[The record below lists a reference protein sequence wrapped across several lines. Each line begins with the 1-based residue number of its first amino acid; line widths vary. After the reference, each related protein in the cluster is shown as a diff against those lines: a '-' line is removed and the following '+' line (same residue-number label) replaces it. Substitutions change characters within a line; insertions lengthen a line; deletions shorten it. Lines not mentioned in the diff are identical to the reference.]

1 MRIEVKMPSKSFKLN
16 AKFKLPSD
24 ISISVFENK
33 FLVIA
38 PKKGTYIVLDNIQLK
53 FFKFLKIGHTLNELL
68 NNKFYSNDLFPKL
81 QDLLVQFEVR
91 NFYES
96 YKPVEKTQLT
106 ARLYLTNECNLKC
119 IHCYRYSGEKEKNE
133 LSFYKW
139 KEILQKLKD
148 NGIKDISISGGEPF
162 IYNDI
167 YELIDYAVENVGMNV
182 TVLSNG
188 TKIDFE
194 YTSTLKKLKEIQL
207 SIDGPSEKIN
217 DEIRGNGVFLKVMN
231 TLDKIYSIGITV
243 TISMT
248 LFDKYF
254 EDYKLFLEY
263 FLQEL
268 KNKYGNSIKIRFT
281 SEILPGRNINKD
293 DIRLSND
300 LLKNFADDICKKVYG
315 PEWIFQTYY
324 NLISN
329 FHTNC
334 GYGTVVT
341 IDSKGIIYS
350 CNLPYYPIGDI
361 HKDSFSSII
370 VKLRELN
377 ENFVVD
383 NIEPCSKCDLRY
395 ICGGK
400 CRVLN
405 KYLYGDIKTTI
416 CDEYF
421 RYKLRSIIV
430 ESYHF
435 LYSASMEENK

>member
-1 MRIEVKMPSKSFKLN
+1 MPSKSFKLN
-16 AKFKLPSD
+16 EKFYLPSD
-24 ISISVFENK
+24 VCISGIENK

-53 FFKFLKIGHTLNELL
+53 IFNYLKTGHTLKELL
-68 NNKFYSNDLFPKL
+68 NSNFYNIDLFPKL

-96 YKPVEKTQLT
+96 YHPDNKTQLT
-106 ARLYLTNECNLKC
+106 ARLFLTNACNLRC
-119 IHCYRYSGEKEKNE
+119 IHCYRYSGDKEKNE
-133 LSFYKW
+133 LRFYEW
-139 KEILQKLKD
+139 KEILQKLKV

-162 IYNDI
+162 VYNYI

-182 TVLSNG
+182 KVLSNG

-217 DEIRGNGVFLKVMN
+217 DEIRGNGVYLKVMN
-231 TLDKIYSIGITV
+231 TLDKLYSIGITV
-243 TISMT
+243 TISMA
-248 LFDKYF
+248 LFDKNF
-254 EDYKLFLEY
+254 EDYKLSLEP
-263 FLQEL
+263 FLQKL
-268 KNKYGNSIKIRFT
+268 KNRYGNLIKIRFT

-293 DIRLSND
+293 EICLSNNS
-300 LLKNFADDICKKVYG
+300 LQNFVDVICKKVYG

-341 IDSKGIIYS
+341 IDSIGTIYS

-361 HKDSFSSII
+361 YKDSFPSII

-377 ENFVVD
+377 KNFVVD

-405 KYLYGDIKTTI
+405 NYLYGNMKTTK
-416 CDEYF
+416 CDEEYIQ
-421 RYKLRSIIV
+421 RTKRILV
-430 ESYHF
+430 ESYYF
-435 LYSASMEENK
+435 LYSVLTEKNK